1 MTWRQELRCMT
12 WIVKRVRKLSPAGQ
26 VWLRDFLVAEVPL
39 ARIDGCPP
47 INEGG

>member
-1 MTWRQELRCMT
+1 MTWKQELRSMA

-39 ARIDGCPP
+39 RHSDG
-47 INEGG
+47 GDDA